1 MAVVAAF
8 QLATAPNQPQSQ
20 GVPVTNDFRDPPAR
34 FTQTVFTTNIFF
46 RPPDEQ
52 TIGTPL

>member
-20 GVPVTNDFRDPPAR
+20 GVPVANDFRNPPVLLQASVI
-34 FTQTVFTTNIFF
+34 TVNVYF
-46 RPPDEQ
+46 RPPDA
-52 TIGTPL
+52 GVGYSN